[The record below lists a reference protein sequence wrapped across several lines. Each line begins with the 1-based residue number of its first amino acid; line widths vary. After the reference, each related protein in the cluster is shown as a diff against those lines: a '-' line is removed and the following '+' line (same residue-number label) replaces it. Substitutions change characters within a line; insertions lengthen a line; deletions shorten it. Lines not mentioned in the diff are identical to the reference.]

1 MSWKKKKYCQPH
13 ILYSTQTSFR
23 NERVNQNMPK
33 WKNTK
38 KMSIGSPIPKEWSK
52 ETIETNKQ
60 IIKEG
65 ILETWNWAIWSAS
78 SESWASNQHRP
89 KNFP

>member
-1 MSWKKKKYCQPH
+1 
-13 ILYSTQTSFR
+13 
-23 NERVNQNMPK
+23 
-33 WKNTK
+33 
-38 KMSIGSPIPKEWSK
+38 MSIGSPIPKEWSK

-78 SESWASNQHRP
+78 SESWTSNQHRP